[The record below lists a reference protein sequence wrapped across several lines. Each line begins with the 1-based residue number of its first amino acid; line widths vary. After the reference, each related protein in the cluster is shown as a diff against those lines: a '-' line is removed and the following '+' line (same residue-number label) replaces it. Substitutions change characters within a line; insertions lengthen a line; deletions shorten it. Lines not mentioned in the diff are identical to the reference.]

1 MFLFPLK
8 IFSLLAL
15 FSFTAAGGDG
25 ATVCIIGS
33 GIGGS
38 SVAHFLRRYSTNHH
52 PKILIF
58 ERQAA
63 VGGRIASVTIG
74 GEAFEAGASILH
86 PKNYHAW
93 NCTNLLNLTR
103 KRPSSS
109 EGSFS
114 LGIWDGDGF
123 VVKTLNLKSSWGIVN
138 KIASFFNG
146 ICLFMRYGFSLVKME
161 GFVDETV
168 NKFLKYY
175 EGVETRPVFESA
187 DEMLKWAGLFN
198 LTGKSLKEELVD
210 GVKLAP
216 LLIKE
221 LVTVTTRVNYGQSVD
236 ISGLAGAVSLA
247 GSGRGVWAVEG
258 GNWQMA
264 AGLINIS
271 DVELHLH
278 EEIDSISY
286 LGAYY
291 ELNSTKGNAYSCEV
305 TVVATPLDESSIQ
318 FSPPV
323 SVPARQLQHTHAT
336 FVRGLVNPVYFGLK
350 AASEIPELVATIED
364 PRLPFTSISIL
375 KCYNETDMT
384 YKVFSR
390 QAMTD
395 ALLDSIFSVRKETVR
410 INWGAYPHYKAP
422 EKFAPFILD
431 GKHLYY
437 VNAFENA
444 ASTVETSAVAA
455 ENIARLILS
464 RFFGKNSLM
473 SIRHRE
479 NLLFQCRGVAFR
491 CVIRMH
497 DTENIRVSFS
507 FFFCFVNVVLYIAEF
522 P

>member
-1 MFLFPLK
+1 M
-8 IFSLLAL
+8 
-15 FSFTAAGGDG
+15 
-25 ATVCIIGS
+25 AT
-33 GIGGS
+33 
-38 SVAHFLRRYSTNHH
+38 
-52 PKILIF
+52 
-58 ERQAA
+58 
-63 VGGRIASVTIG
+63 VTIG

-86 PKNYHAW
+86 PKNYHAS
-93 NCTNLLNLTR
+93 NYTNLLNLTG

-109 EGSFS
+109 ESSIS
-114 LGIWDGDGF
+114 LGIWDGNGF
-123 VVKTLNLKSSWGIVN
+123 VVKTLNVNSNWGIVN
-138 KIASFFNG
+138 KIVSFFNG
-146 ICLFMRYGFSLVKME
+146 IYLFMRYGFSLVKME

-175 EGVETRPVFESA
+175 EGVETRPVFESVE
-187 DEMLKWAGLFN
+187 EMLKWAGLFN

-221 LVTVTTRVNYGQSVD
+221 LVTVITRINYGQSVN

-247 GSGRGVWAVEG
+247 GSGGGLWAVEG

-264 AGLINIS
+264 AGLINTS

-286 LGAYY
+286 LGEYY
-291 ELNSTKGNAYSCEV
+291 ELNSTKGNSYSCEV
-305 TVVATPLDESSIQ
+305 AVVATPLDESSIQ

-323 SVPARQLQHTHAT
+323 SVPTRQLQHTHAT
-336 FVRGLVNPVYFGLK
+336 FVRGLVNHVYFGLK
-350 AASEIPELVATIED
+350 AVSEIPELVATIED
-364 PRLPFTSISIL
+364 PGLPFTSISIL
-375 KCYNETDMT
+375 RCYNETDMT
-384 YKVFSR
+384 YKIFSR

-422 EKFAPFILD
+422 ERFAPFILD

-444 ASTVETSAVAA
+444 ASTMETSAVAA

-464 RFFGKNSLM
+464 RFFGKDSSCPSDLK
-473 SIRHRE
+473 STSCSSAETLHS
-479 NLLFQCRGVAFR
+479 
-491 CVIRMH
+491 
-497 DTENIRVSFS
+497 DT
-507 FFFCFVNVVLYIAEF
+507 
-522 P
+522 

>member
-1 MFLFPLK
+1 MVMLPLK
-8 IFSLLAL
+8 IIFLLAIFGGL
-15 FSFTAAGGDG
+15 TFPQTSSSATTSAGGDD

-38 SVAHFLRRYSTNHH
+38 SVAHFLRKYSTNHH
-52 PKILIF
+52 PKILVF
-58 ERQAA
+58 ERHAI
-63 VGGRIASVTIG
+63 VGGRMATVTIG
-74 GEAFEAGASILH
+74 GDAFEAGGSILH
-86 PKNYHAW
+86 PKNYHAS
-93 NCTNLLNLTR
+93 NYTNLLNLTE

-109 EGSFS
+109 ESSIS
-114 LGIWDGDGF
+114 LGIWDGNGF
-123 VVKTLNLKSSWGIVN
+123 AVKTLNVNSNWGIVN
-138 KIASFFNG
+138 KIVSFFNG
-146 ICLFMRYGFSLVKME
+146 IYLFMRYGFSLVKMG

-175 EGVETRPVFESA
+175 EGVETRPVFESVE
-187 DEMLKWAGLFN
+187 EMLKWAGLFN

-216 LLIKE
+216 LLIEE
-221 LVTVTTRVNYGQSVD
+221 LVTVITRINYGQSVN

-247 GSGRGVWAVEG
+247 GSGGGLWAVEG

-264 AGLINIS
+264 AGLINSS
-271 DVELHLH
+271 DVELYLH
-278 EEIDSISY
+278 EEIDSISV
-286 LGAYY
+286 LGEYY
-291 ELNSTKGNAYSCEV
+291 ELNSTKGNTYSCEV
-305 TVVATPLDESSIQ
+305 AVVATPLDESSIQ

-323 SVPARQLQHTHAT
+323 SVPMRQLQHTHAT
-336 FVRGLVNPVYFGLK
+336 FVRGLINPVYFGLK
-350 AASEIPELVATIED
+350 AVSEIPELVATIED

-384 YKVFSR
+384 YKIFSR

-444 ASTVETSAVAA
+444 ASTMETSAVAA

-464 RFFGKNSLM
+464 RFFGKDSSCPSDLKRT
-473 SIRHRE
+473 S
-479 NLLFQCRGVAFR
+479 C
-491 CVIRMH
+491 
-497 DTENIRVSFS
+497 SS
-507 FFFCFVNVVLYIAEF
+507 AEASHSDM
-522 P
+522 